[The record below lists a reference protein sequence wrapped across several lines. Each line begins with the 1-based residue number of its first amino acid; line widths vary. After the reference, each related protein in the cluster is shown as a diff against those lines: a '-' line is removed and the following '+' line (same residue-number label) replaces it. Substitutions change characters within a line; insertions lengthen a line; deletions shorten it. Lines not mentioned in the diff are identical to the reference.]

1 MKVTGQHPPKVTEST
16 AGKGQKIQQQ
26 GGADRSQEA
35 RETEHAASQPSL
47 TMHKIKARIRETA
60 DIQEAKV
67 AELRERIRS
76 GNYTVDADRLA
87 SRMID
92 QTLEEDLD

>member
-1 MKVTGQHPPKVTEST
+1 MKVTGQHPPKVAETT
-16 AGKGQKIQQQ
+16 AGKGQKIQPQ

-35 RETEHAASQPSL
+35 RETEQSASQPSL

-60 DIQEAKV
+60 DIREGKV

-76 GNYTVDADRLA
+76 GNYTIDADSLA
-87 SRMID
+87 SRMIE